1 MHDPKKLLPVARR
14 AAATIARSGVLAD
27 EAGERAVYQLTLA
40 TLAGNPPANPEA
52 WLRVVARRCVFS
64 LLRKGWGLTLPL
76 ETGSDAVA
84 RESPPSDATGAERS
98 RCSTDF
104 VREHVHDRL
113 SPRQQDALQ
122 AALTCRS
129 LRAAARS
136 CGMQPRDFRR
146 SMSSI
151 TRKARAAL
159 EGAGFPRGTR
169 SS

>member
-27 EAGERAVYQLTLA
+27 EAGERAVHQLTLV

-76 ETGSDAVA
+76 ETGSNAVA
-84 RESPPSDATGAERS
+84 REYPAPDGAGER
-98 RCSTDF
+98 STDF
-104 VREHVHDRL
+104 VREQVRDRL

-151 TRKARAAL
+151 TRKAREAL
-159 EGAGFPRGTR
+159 DGAGFPRGTR